1 MLNPFAMLEL
11 LEPGASSAVLQWL
24 QIILSI
30 ISLVVIFYGVFK
42 VVNRNNEEWRDRER
56 RIAAIET
63 ELAEMRK
70 ESTAII
76 ALGVQFTALS
86 SQFSTL
92 VEEMKR
98 IRDRLD
104 TFLDK
109 GK

>member
-1 MLNPFAMLEL
+1 MLNSILAEVV
-11 LEPGASSAVLQWL
+11 EPAVSTALLQWL
-24 QIILSI
+24 QILLSV

-56 RIAAIET
+56 RITAIEA